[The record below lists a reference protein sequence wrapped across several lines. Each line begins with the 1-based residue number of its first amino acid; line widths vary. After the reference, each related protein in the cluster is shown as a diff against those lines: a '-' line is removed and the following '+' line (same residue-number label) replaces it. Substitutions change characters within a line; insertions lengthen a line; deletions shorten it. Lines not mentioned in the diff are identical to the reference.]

1 VSRSSNPV
9 IRVECD
15 RCCGMA
21 WDYELEAAPVF
32 SLGYTV
38 WDERKAEREIERDGW
53 RITETEAICGL
64 CVQKE
69 EGEPRLVLAWVR

>member
-21 WDYELEAAPVF
+21 DDYELEAAPIGY
-32 SLGYTV
+32 SL
-38 WDERKAEREIERDGW
+38 WSDLKAERQMERDGW
-53 RITETEAICGL
+53 RITETEAVCGL

-69 EGEPRLVLAWVR
+69 EGEPRLVLAWR